1 VNALYRV
8 TYLILSASFIFLYY
22 GCSSSSGTSR
32 YGNNSNDSETSNNT
46 NVRFSSKDDDNK
58 YTDAIEDSVSM
69 IRYDNL
75 EDSGD
80 LPDDDAVDYGVVLDR
95 YNLNSDENNFE
106 TGTPKE
112 KMLMEIIKYLNV
124 PYQYGGNSKSGI
136 DCSAFTQNV
145 YKNTLSVNLLRSARE
160 QYKQGEVVNDVEDL
174 RFGDLVFFDTRSG
187 VSPGHV
193 GIYIGDNLFAHASSK
208 KGVTISSITHSYY
221 KNRFMSGRRIKKN
234 GSF

>member
-1 VNALYRV
+1 MNALYRV

-32 YGNNSNDSETSNNT
+32 YGNNSNDSETNNT
-46 NVRFSSKDDDNK
+46 SVRYSSEEDDDESNV
-58 YTDAIEDSVSM
+58 VS
-69 IRYDNL
+69 

-80 LPDDDAVDYGVVLDR
+80 LPDDDAVDIGVMLDK
-95 YNLNSDENNFE
+95 YNLDTDENNFE

-145 YKNTLSVNLLRSARE
+145 YKNTLSVNLFRSARE
-160 QYKQGEVVNDVEDL
+160 QYKQGEIISDVDDL
-174 RFGDLVFFDTRSG
+174 QFGDLVFFDTRSG
-187 VSPGHV
+187 VSPSHV
-193 GIYIGDNLFAHASSK
+193 GIYIGDELFAHASSK
-208 KGVTISSITHSYY
+208 KGVTISSLNHTYY
-221 KNRFMSGRRIKKN
+221 KDRFMGSRRIKPE
-234 GSF
+234 GTF

>member
-1 VNALYRV
+1 M
-8 TYLILSASFIFLYY
+8 ILSASFIFLYY

-32 YGNNSNDSETSNNT
+32 YGNNSDDSETNNT
-46 NVRFSSKDDDNK
+46 SVRFSSEDDDNEST
-58 YTDAIEDSVSM
+58 YVS
-69 IRYDNL
+69 

-80 LPDDDAVDYGVVLDR
+80 LPDDDAVDIGVMLDK
-95 YNLNSDENNFE
+95 YDLDTDANNFE

-136 DCSAFTQNV
+136 DCSAFTQNI
-145 YKNTLSVNLLRSARE
+145 YKSTLSVNLFRSARE
-160 QYKQGEVVNDVEDL
+160 QYKQGEVISDVDDL
-174 RFGDLVFFDTRSG
+174 QFGDLVFFDTRSG

-193 GIYIGDNLFAHASSK
+193 GIYIGDELFAHASSK

-221 KNRFMSGRRIKKN
+221 KTRFMSGRRIKS
-234 GSF
+234 GGTF

>member
-1 VNALYRV
+1 MNALYRV
-8 TYLILSASFIFLYY
+8 TYLILSAFIIFLYY

-32 YGNNSNDSETSNNT
+32 YGNNSDDSETKNT
-46 NVRFSSKDDDNK
+46 SPRYSSEDDDDE
-58 YTDAIEDSVSM
+58 YTLVS
-69 IRYDNL
+69 

-80 LPDDDAVDYGVVLDR
+80 LPDDDAVDYGVVLDK
-95 YNLNSDENNFE
+95 YDLDDAENSFE

-145 YKNTLSVNLLRSARE
+145 YKSTLSVNLSRSARE
-160 QYKQGEVVNDVEDL
+160 QYKQGEVISDVDDL
-174 RFGDLVFFDTRSG
+174 QFGDLVFFDTRSG
-187 VSPGHV
+187 VRPGHV

-208 KGVTISSITHSYY
+208 KGVTISSLNHAYY
-221 KNRFMSGRRIKKN
+221 KDRFMGSRRIEPE
-234 GSF
+234 GTF

>member
-32 YGNNSNDSETSNNT
+32 YGNNSDDSETNNT
-46 NVRFSSKDDDNK
+46 SVRFSSEDD
-58 YTDAIEDSVSM
+58 
-69 IRYDNL
+69 

-80 LPDDDAVDYGVVLDR
+80 LPDDDAVDIGVVLDK
-95 YNLNSDENNFE
+95 YNLDTDTNNFE

-112 KMLMEIIKYLNV
+112 KMLMEIIKYINV

-136 DCSAFTQNV
+136 DCSAFTQNI
-145 YKNTLSVNLLRSARE
+145 YKSILSVNLYRSARE
-160 QYKQGEVVNDVEDL
+160 QYKQGEVISDVDDL
-174 RFGDLVFFDTRSG
+174 QFGDLVFFDTRSG
-187 VSPGHV
+187 VRPGHV
-193 GIYIGDNLFAHASSK
+193 GIYIGDELFAHASSK

-221 KNRFMSGRRIKKN
+221 KTRFMSGRRIKS
-234 GSF
+234 GGTF

>member
-1 VNALYRV
+1 MNVLYRV

-32 YGNNSNDSETSNNT
+32 YGNNSDDSETNNT
-46 NVRFSSKDDDNK
+46 SVRFSSEDDKNESI
-58 YTDAIEDSVSM
+58 YVS
-69 IRYDNL
+69 

-80 LPDDDAVDYGVVLDR
+80 LPDDDAVDIGVMLDK
-95 YNLNSDENNFE
+95 YNLEPDENNFE

-136 DCSAFTQNV
+136 DCSAFTQNI

-160 QYKQGEVVNDVEDL
+160 QYKQGEVISDVDEL
-174 RFGDLVFFDTRSG
+174 RFGDLVFFNTREN
-187 VSPGHV
+187 VRPGHV
-193 GIYIGDNLFAHASSK
+193 GIYIGDDLFAHASSK
-208 KGVTISSITHSYY
+208 KGVTISSLNHSYY
-221 KNRFMSGRRIKKN
+221 KDRFMGSRRIEPE
-234 GSF
+234 GTF

>member
-1 VNALYRV
+1 MNALYRV

-22 GCSSSSGTSR
+22 GCGSSSGTSR
-32 YGNNSNDSETSNNT
+32 YGNNSDDSETNNT
-46 NVRFSSKDDDNK
+46 SVRFSSEDDDKETPN
-58 YTDAIEDSVSM
+58 ASEDSVLTY
-69 IRYDNL
+69 RFDYL

-80 LPDDDAVDYGVVLDR
+80 LPDDDAVDISVMLDK
-95 YNLNSDENNFE
+95 YDLDIDANNFE

-145 YKNTLSVNLLRSARE
+145 YKNTLSVNLFRSARE
-160 QYKQGEVVNDVEDL
+160 QYKQGEVISDVDDL
-174 RFGDLVFFDTRSG
+174 QFGDLVFFDTRSG

-193 GIYIGDNLFAHASSK
+193 GIYIGDELFAHASSK

-221 KNRFMSGRRIKKN
+221 KTRFMSGRRIKS
-234 GSF
+234 GGTF

>member
-1 VNALYRV
+1 MNALYRV

-32 YGNNSNDSETSNNT
+32 YGNNSDDSETKNTSVRYSSN
-46 NVRFSSKDDDNK
+46 DDDNES
-58 YTDAIEDSVSM
+58 TIVS
-69 IRYDNL
+69 

-80 LPDDDAVDYGVVLDR
+80 LPDDDAVDIEVMLDK
-95 YNLNSDENNFE
+95 YDLDTDVNNFG

-136 DCSAFTQNV
+136 DCSAFTQNI
-145 YKNTLSVNLLRSARE
+145 YKSTLSINLSRSARE
-160 QYKQGEVVNDVEDL
+160 QYKQGEIISDVDDL
-174 RFGDLVFFDTRSG
+174 QFGDLVFFDTRSG

-193 GIYIGDNLFAHASSK
+193 GIYIGDELFAHASSK
-208 KGVTISSITHSYY
+208 KGVTISSLNHVYY
-221 KNRFMSGRRIKKN
+221 KDRFMGSRRIEPE
-234 GSF
+234 GTF

>member
-32 YGNNSNDSETSNNT
+32 YGNNSDDSETNNT
-46 NVRFSSKDDDNK
+46 SVRFSSEDD
-58 YTDAIEDSVSM
+58 
-69 IRYDNL
+69 

-80 LPDDDAVDYGVVLDR
+80 LPDNDAVDIGVVLDKF
-95 YNLNSDENNFE
+95 NLDPDANNFE
-106 TGTPKE
+106 TNTPKE

-145 YKNTLSVNLLRSARE
+145 YKNTLSVNLSRSARE
-160 QYKQGEVVNDVEDL
+160 QYKQGEVISDVDDL
-174 RFGDLVFFDTRSG
+174 QFGDLVFFDTRSG

-193 GIYIGDNLFAHASSK
+193 GIYIGDELFAHASSK
-208 KGVTISSITHSYY
+208 KGVTISSLNHTYY
-221 KNRFMSGRRIKKN
+221 KDRFMSGRRIKT
-234 GSF
+234 GGTF

>member
-1 VNALYRV
+1 MNALYRV

-32 YGNNSNDSETSNNT
+32 YGNNSDDSETNNT
-46 NVRFSSKDDDNK
+46 SVRFSS
-58 YTDAIEDSVSM
+58 EEG
-69 IRYDNL
+69 

-80 LPDDDAVDYGVVLDR
+80 LPDDDAVDYGVVLDK
-95 YNLNSDENNFE
+95 YDLDPDANNFE

-145 YKNTLSVNLLRSARE
+145 YKSTLSVNLFRSARE
-160 QYKQGEVVNDVEDL
+160 QYKQGEIISDVDDL
-174 RFGDLVFFDTRSG
+174 QFGDLVFFDTRSG

-193 GIYIGDNLFAHASSK
+193 GIYIGDELFAHASSK
-208 KGVTISSITHSYY
+208 KGVTISSLNHTYY
-221 KNRFMSGRRIKKN
+221 KDRFMGSRRIKPE
-234 GSF
+234 GTF

>member
-32 YGNNSNDSETSNNT
+32 YGNNSDDSETNNT
-46 NVRFSSKDDDNK
+46 SVRFSSEDD
-58 YTDAIEDSVSM
+58 
-69 IRYDNL
+69 

-80 LPDDDAVDYGVVLDR
+80 LPDDDAVDIGVVLDK
-95 YNLNSDENNFE
+95 YNLNTDTNNFE

-112 KMLMEIIKYLNV
+112 KMLMEIIKYINV

-136 DCSAFTQNV
+136 DCSAFTQNI
-145 YKNTLSVNLLRSARE
+145 YKSILSVNLYRSARE
-160 QYKQGEVVNDVEDL
+160 QYKQGEVISDVDDL
-174 RFGDLVFFDTRSG
+174 QFGDLVFFDTRSG
-187 VSPGHV
+187 VRPGHV
-193 GIYIGDNLFAHASSK
+193 GIYIGDELFAHASSK

-221 KNRFMSGRRIKKN
+221 KTRFMSGRRIKS
-234 GSF
+234 GGTF

>member
-1 VNALYRV
+1 MNALYRV

-32 YGNNSNDSETSNNT
+32 YGNNSDDSETKNT
-46 NVRFSSKDDDNK
+46 SVRYSSEEDDDESNV
-58 YTDAIEDSVSM
+58 VS
-69 IRYDNL
+69 

-80 LPDDDAVDYGVVLDR
+80 LPDDDAVDYGVMLDK
-95 YNLNSDENNFE
+95 YDLDTDENNFE

-145 YKNTLSVNLLRSARE
+145 YKTTLSVNLSRSARE
-160 QYKQGEVVNDVEDL
+160 QYKQGEIISDVDDL
-174 RFGDLVFFDTRSG
+174 QFGDLVFFDTRSG
-187 VSPGHV
+187 VRPGHV
-193 GIYIGDNLFAHASSK
+193 GIYIGDDLFAHASSK
-208 KGVTISSITHSYY
+208 KGVTISSLNHDYY
-221 KNRFMSGRRIKKN
+221 KDRFMGSRRIKPE
-234 GSF
+234 GIF

>member
-1 VNALYRV
+1 MNVLYRI
-8 TYLILSASFIFLYY
+8 TYLILSVSFIFFYY

-32 YGNNSNDSETSNNT
+32 YGNNSDDSEINNT
-46 NVRFSSKDDDNK
+46 SVRFSSEDDDNEST
-58 YTDAIEDSVSM
+58 YIS
-69 IRYDNL
+69 

-80 LPDDDAVDYGVVLDR
+80 LPDDDAVDIGVVLNK
-95 YNLNSDENNFE
+95 YNLDADANNYE

-145 YKNTLSVNLLRSARE
+145 YKNTLSVNLLLAGIE
-160 QYKQGEVVNDVEDL
+160 QYKQGAIISDVDDL
-174 RFGDLVFFDTRSG
+174 QFGDLVFFDTRSG

-193 GIYIGDNLFAHASSK
+193 GIYIGDELFAHASTK

-221 KNRFMSGRRIKKN
+221 KDRFMSGRRIKPE
-234 GSF
+234 GAF

>member
-32 YGNNSNDSETSNNT
+32 YGNKSDDSETNNT
-46 NVRFSSKDDDNK
+46 SVRFSSEDDNNEST
-58 YTDAIEDSVSM
+58 YVS
-69 IRYDNL
+69 

-80 LPDDDAVDYGVVLDR
+80 LPDDDAVDIGVMLDK
-95 YNLNSDENNFE
+95 YNLDPDENNFE

-112 KMLMEIIKYLNV
+112 KMLMEIIKYINV

-136 DCSAFTQNV
+136 DCSAFTQSI

-160 QYKQGEVVNDVEDL
+160 QYKQGEGISDVGEL
-174 RFGDLVFFDTRSG
+174 RFGDLVFFNTREN
-187 VSPGHV
+187 VRPGHV
-193 GIYIGDNLFAHASSK
+193 GIYIGDNLFAHASTK
-208 KGVTISSITHSYY
+208 KGVTISSINHSYY
-221 KNRFMSGRRIKKN
+221 KTRFMGGRRVKS
-234 GSF
+234 GGTF

>member
-1 VNALYRV
+1 MNVLYRL

-32 YGNNSNDSETSNNT
+32 YGNNSDDSETNNT
-46 NVRFSSKDDDNK
+46 SVRFSSEDDDNEST
-58 YTDAIEDSVSM
+58 YVS
-69 IRYDNL
+69 

-80 LPDDDAVDYGVVLDR
+80 LPDDDAVDIGVVLDK
-95 YNLNSDENNFE
+95 YNLDTDANNFE

-136 DCSAFTQNV
+136 DCSAFTQNI
-145 YKNTLSVNLLRSARE
+145 YKSTLSVNLFRSARE
-160 QYKQGEVVNDVEDL
+160 QYKQGEVISDVDDL
-174 RFGDLVFFDTRSG
+174 QFGDLVFFDTRSG
-187 VSPGHV
+187 VRPGHV
-193 GIYIGDNLFAHASSK
+193 GIYIGDELFAHASSK

-221 KNRFMSGRRIKKN
+221 KTRFMSGRRVKT
-234 GSF
+234 GGTF

>member
-32 YGNNSNDSETSNNT
+32 YGNNSDDSETKNT
-46 NVRFSSKDDDNK
+46 SPRYSSEDDDDES
-58 YTDAIEDSVSM
+58 TVVS
-69 IRYDNL
+69 

-80 LPDDDAVDYGVVLDR
+80 LPDDDAVDYGVVLDK
-95 YNLNSDENNFE
+95 YDLDDAENSFE

-136 DCSAFTQNV
+136 DCSAFTQNI

-160 QYKQGEVVNDVEDL
+160 QYKQGEVISDVDEL
-174 RFGDLVFFDTRSG
+174 RFGDLVFFNTREN
-187 VSPGHV
+187 VRPGHV

-208 KGVTISSITHSYY
+208 KGVTISSLNHTYY
-221 KNRFMSGRRIKKN
+221 KNRFIGGRRIKP
-234 GSF
+234 GGTF

>member
-8 TYLILSASFIFLYY
+8 TYLVLSASFIFLYY

-32 YGNNSNDSETSNNT
+32 YGNNSDDSETKST
-46 NVRFSSKDDDNK
+46 SERYSSEEDDDES
-58 YTDAIEDSVSM
+58 TVVI
-69 IRYDNL
+69 

-80 LPDDDAVDYGVVLDR
+80 LPDDDAVDYGVMLDK
-95 YNLNSDENNFE
+95 YDLDSDENNFE

-145 YKNTLSVNLLRSARE
+145 YKTTLSVDLSRSARE
-160 QYKQGEVVNDVEDL
+160 QYKQGEIISDVDDL
-174 RFGDLVFFDTRSG
+174 QFGDLVFFDTRSG

-193 GIYIGDNLFAHASSK
+193 GIYIGDELFAHASSK
-208 KGVTISSITHSYY
+208 KGVTISSLNHTYY
-221 KNRFMSGRRIKKN
+221 KDRFMGSRRIKPE
-234 GSF
+234 GTF

>member
-1 VNALYRV
+1 MNALYRV

-32 YGNNSNDSETSNNT
+32 YGNNSDDSETNNT
-46 NVRFSSKDDDNK
+46 SVRFSSEDDKNESI
-58 YTDAIEDSVSM
+58 YVS
-69 IRYDNL
+69 

-80 LPDDDAVDYGVVLDR
+80 LPDDDAVDIGVMLDK
-95 YNLNSDENNFE
+95 YNLDPDANNIE

-136 DCSAFTQNV
+136 DCSAFTQNI

-160 QYKQGEVVNDVEDL
+160 QYKQGEVISDVEDL
-174 RFGDLVFFDTRSG
+174 RFGDLVFFNTREN
-187 VSPGHV
+187 VRPGHV
-193 GIYIGDNLFAHASSK
+193 GIYIGDNLFAHASTK

-221 KNRFMSGRRIKKN
+221 KTRFMGSRR
-234 GSF
+234 

>member
-1 VNALYRV
+1 MNALYRV

-32 YGNNSNDSETSNNT
+32 YGNNSNDSETNNT
-46 NVRFSSKDDDNK
+46 SVRYSSEEDDDESNVL
-58 YTDAIEDSVSM
+58 S
-69 IRYDNL
+69 

-80 LPDDDAVDYGVVLDR
+80 LPDDDAVDIGVMLDK
-95 YNLNSDENNFE
+95 YNLDTDENNFE

-145 YKNTLSVNLLRSARE
+145 YKNTLSVNLFRSARE
-160 QYKQGEVVNDVEDL
+160 QYKQGEIISDVDDL
-174 RFGDLVFFDTRSG
+174 QFGDLVFFDTRSG

-193 GIYIGDNLFAHASSK
+193 GIYIGDELFAHASSK
-208 KGVTISSITHSYY
+208 KGVTISSLNHTYY
-221 KNRFMSGRRIKKN
+221 KDRFMGSRRIKPE
-234 GSF
+234 GTF